1 MKPEDRDNLEIML
14 KAPILP
20 DELVAEYEITR
31 KLVSRHP
38 GGTQAMSAW
47 EAAMLIR
54 SVGLDPPKDEPKPT
68 VWKEVEKDTP
78 VFAAWGPQE
87 RKRPGTFQG
96 VVDAGNLAVKFDG
109 DDIVREVRSF
119 DCELRDRDE
128 PGRSVNWSQVKPK
141 TEVIITVDG
150 EEKEGYFKQQ
160 RVNHKLEIEVA
171 NDEAQYRVF
180 EESQVALL
188 SELTPA

>member
-1 MKPEDRDNLEIML
+1 MKPEDQDNLEKML
-14 KAPILP
+14 KTPILP

-47 EAAMLIR
+47 EAANLIR
-54 SVGLDPPKDEPKPT
+54 RVGVELPRDEPKPT
-68 VWKEVEKDTP
+68 VWKEIEKDTP
-78 VFAAWGPQE
+78 VFAAWGAKE
-87 RKRPGTFQG
+87 RRRPGFFQG
-96 VVDAGNLAVKFDG
+96 VVDAGYLAVRFEG
-109 DDIVREVRSF
+109 DEVVREVKPF
-119 DCELRDRDE
+119 DCELRDKVD
-128 PGRSVNWSQVKPK
+128 PGRSVNWSQVKRK
-141 TEVIITVDG
+141 TEVIVTIDG

-160 RVNHKLEIEVA
+160 RVNQKLEIEVA

-180 EESQVALL
+180 DESQVSLL